1 MSVLSS
7 NPERVSIEVGGAP
20 YEVNSLS
27 GEERLSSLFKF
38 EVECTFTGMPP
49 SAPSLIGQD
58 ASITLRDGL
67 GNERRIAGVVSN
79 AKVRVFDNDKG
90 AIHVVVRPHAWTLTV
105 GRDCRAFQDS
115 TVVDI
120 TREIM
125 NMVRGPKRFE
135 TIGSYHTRV
144 YTVQYREDG
153 FTFVSRLLEDEG
165 IYYWFDHDAGSA
177 IVFSDES
184 TNAPDAPG
192 GPLIQFAYESGITA
206 DREIVEELQSESRV
220 VPSKFTVGSFD
231 FNRPLLK
238 VQGTTGSGPFEI
250 YDAPGG
256 GPESPEVCQARARV
270 GQEGARAAGAGV
282 AGKTTSIRLYPGVAF
297 ELFDHPVSRL
307 DGRYLVTGVRY
318 KITQRKRNTSG
329 ASDRPYE
336 CELTAIRSD
345 VHYRPPAE
353 APKAKQAGAQSG
365 MVIGQPGEEIYVD
378 NLARVRVQQYWDRL
392 GTKDH
397 ASGKWMRVA
406 QRGSAE
412 SMLFPRIGW
421 TVLTFNEEGDTD
433 APSVFNRIPDAE
445 HMPPYPLPE
454 NKTRTV
460 FKTATTPGGG
470 TFNEIRLEDK
480 KGVEEMFINASR
492 DMNILIQHIKTG
504 RVFNDQSRAVGANHS
519 LMVGSHY
526 LTMVGHDQTVSIDG
540 NESISVQ
547 KGKTSQTDIDETVTI
562 GANRTI
568 SIGNSFLLATEKTRK
583 LKVGAA
589 MIDVSLGT
597 ISTDGGVYTLL
608 AGGAVV
614 KASNQTISEDVGKVS
629 VQVIGGVKLEKAK
642 QNRAT
647 DVKKQYYENVGGA
660 MTLKTSGKYIDNA
673 QKLSSWRV
681 AAKLAAKAPS
691 MLVEAKDKIVLRC
704 GSSTITIVP
713 GSVEIKA
720 SSYDLS
726 GATLDYDTKL
736 VKHN

>member
-238 VQGTTGSGPFEI
+238 VQGTTRAPRFVRRGRASGRR
-250 YDAPGG
+250 APAR
-256 GPESPEVCQARARV
+256 PARAWR
-270 GQEGARAAGAGV
+270 ERPRASG
-282 AGKTTSIRLYPGVAF
+282 SIR
-297 ELFDHPVSRL
+297 
-307 DGRYLVTGVRY
+307 
-318 KITQRKRNTSG
+318 
-329 ASDRPYE
+329 
-336 CELTAIRSD
+336 
-345 VHYRPPAE
+345 
-353 APKAKQAGAQSG
+353 
-365 MVIGQPGEEIYVD
+365 
-378 NLARVRVQQYWDRL
+378 
-392 GTKDH
+392 
-397 ASGKWMRVA
+397 
-406 QRGSAE
+406 
-412 SMLFPRIGW
+412 
-421 TVLTFNEEGDTD
+421 
-433 APSVFNRIPDAE
+433 
-445 HMPPYPLPE
+445 
-454 NKTRTV
+454 
-460 FKTATTPGGG
+460 
-470 TFNEIRLEDK
+470 
-480 KGVEEMFINASR
+480 ASR
-492 DMNILIQHIKTG
+492 SSSSITP
-504 RVFNDQSRAVGANHS
+504 SRASTAV
-519 LMVGSHY
+519 
-526 LTMVGHDQTVSIDG
+526 
-540 NESISVQ
+540 
-547 KGKTSQTDIDETVTI
+547 TS
-562 GANRTI
+562 
-568 SIGNSFLLATEKTRK
+568 
-583 LKVGAA
+583 
-589 MIDVSLGT
+589 
-597 ISTDGGVYTLL
+597 
-608 AGGAVV
+608 
-614 KASNQTISEDVGKVS
+614 
-629 VQVIGGVKLEKAK
+629 
-642 QNRAT
+642 
-647 DVKKQYYENVGGA
+647 
-660 MTLKTSGKYIDNA
+660 
-673 QKLSSWRV
+673 
-681 AAKLAAKAPS
+681 
-691 MLVEAKDKIVLRC
+691 
-704 GSSTITIVP
+704 
-713 GSVEIKA
+713 
-720 SSYDLS
+720 
-726 GATLDYDTKL
+726 
-736 VKHN
+736 